1 MKQLPQTNFDNVL
14 SKIYEQLVLPTIF
27 VEGLDDIGGSEDE
40 LLDRIEQG
48 PMDIDEFKDLAGSI
62 TNISGMSDGAIV
74 MKVSSVLGVDLDMQ
88 DSKVIKYNNASSKMG
103 NRGSKGT
110 SASTRPS
117 SSTNKKMNDIIAHF
131 TPDNYTP
138 PTKTNTDL
146 VADSNEI
153 ADKLDELGYADDKLI
168 RLVQIYISA
177 AIDTVLDDPEQ
188 FREDPNTD
196 LVAHSEHIADDL
208 ADIGYE
214 DERADTLIELV
225 QYYISNA
232 IETALDAPDEF
243 LF

>member
-14 SKIYEQLVLPTIF
+14 SKIYEQLVLPTTL

-40 LLDRIEQG
+40 LLNKLELGSI
-48 PMDIDEFKDLAGSI
+48 DIDEFKDLAGSI

-74 MKVSSVLGVDLDMQ
+74 MKVSSILGVDLDVQ
-88 DSKVIKYNNASSKMG
+88 DGKVSKYNNASSKMG

-110 SASTRPS
+110 SASTRPTPP
-117 SSTNKKMNDIIAHF
+117 TNKKMSDIIAHF
-131 TPDNYTP
+131 TPDNYNP
-138 PTKTNTDL
+138 PAKINTDL
-146 VADSNEI
+146 VADSGQI
-153 ADKLDELGYADDKLI
+153 ADDLDELGHADDKLI
-168 RLVQIYISA
+168 ELVQHYISN
-177 AIDTVLDDPEQ
+177 AIETVLDDPEQ
-188 FREDPNTD
+188 FREDPDTD

-214 DERADTLIELV
+214 GGRANRLIRLV
-225 QYYISNA
+225 QHYISNA